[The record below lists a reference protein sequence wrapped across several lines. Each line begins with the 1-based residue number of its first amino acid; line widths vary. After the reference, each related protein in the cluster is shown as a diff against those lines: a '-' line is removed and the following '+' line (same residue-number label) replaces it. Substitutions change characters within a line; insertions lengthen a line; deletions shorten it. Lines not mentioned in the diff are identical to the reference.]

1 MSALSTVAAREYSTR
16 VRSRA
21 FVIGTLLAP
30 LLAMGFLALSVWLG
44 ARAADAELRI
54 GVVDRTGEFEATLI
68 PHLGELGFQVD
79 LLPPE
84 DLADPFEAGASPL
97 DRIAAGE
104 LRGVLIVDAETLR
117 SGRAVWWGEEGLSA
131 FRMITL
137 QQAVGRA
144 ALEHRF
150 REEADP
156 GILQLLAG
164 GDLEVVLVGEESGTT
179 RDRAGAV
186 LGVAGAFILYF
197 ALLIYGAMVLR
208 SVLEEKTGRVVE
220 VILSSVRPW
229 ELMLGKILGVGA
241 VGLTQLLI
249 WVLFGA
255 LFLALGAPALL
266 PLAAEMGILEQA
278 QVPVFLPGWGV
289 VVFFLICFFL
299 GYFIYASIFAAVGAM
314 CSTEEEAQ
322 QLQLPVVMVVLV
334 PFLLL
339 LPTLEDPESRLATV
353 LSLFPLFSPILMFA
367 RVAVDAV
374 PLWQAGISV
383 LGMVGALAVVAWVA
397 GRIYRVGILM
407 QGKRPTLP
415 ELWRWIREG

>member
-1 MSALSTVAAREYSTR
+1 MSALSTVVGREYFTR
-16 VRSRA
+16 VRSKP

-30 LLAMGFLALSVWLG
+30 LIFMGFLALSAWLG
-44 ARAADAELRI
+44 TRAADAELRI
-54 GVVDRTGEFEATLI
+54 GLVDRTGELEAALV
-68 PHLGELGFQVD
+68 PRLGEMGFRVD
-79 LLPPE
+79 V
-84 DLADPFEAGASPL
+84 LAAEEVSDPLEAGVPPL

-104 LRGVLIVDAETLR
+104 LRGVLVVDEETLR
-117 SGRAVWWGEEGLSA
+117 NGRAVWWGEEGPSA
-131 FRMITL
+131 FRRVTL
-137 QQAVGRA
+137 QQAVGQA

-150 REEADP
+150 RGEAEA
-156 GILQLLAG
+156 GMVSLLAG
-164 GDLEVVLVGEESGTT
+164 GSLEVVFVGEESDPT
-179 RDRAGAV
+179 RDLAGVV

-197 ALLIYGAMVLR
+197 ALLVYGAMVLR
-208 SVLEEKTGRVVE
+208 SVLEEKTGRIVE

-249 WVLFGA
+249 WVVFGA
-255 LFLALGAPALL
+255 LLLTLGAAALL
-266 PLAAEMGILEQA
+266 PLVAETGILD
-278 QVPVFLPGWGV
+278 QVPVFLPGWGL

-334 PFLLL
+334 PFLFL
-339 LPTLEDPESRLATV
+339 LPVLEDPESRLATV

-367 RVAVDAV
+367 RVAVDAA
-374 PLWQAGISV
+374 PPWQAGISV
-383 LGMVGALAVVAWVA
+383 VGMVGALAVVAWVA

-415 ELWRWIREG
+415 ELWRWVREG